1 MCCLATR
8 LLFNLDTMQFTPRSS
23 SAYRRVGVITLG
35 AALTLGLA
43 GRVAVKAG
51 TELPHGYALS
61 ALGHAVIA
69 LGAPWLAVAW
79 AIGAT
84 AGSRKRGAAG
94 GGAALALGTGGWYLL
109 TVVHHGPAAVH
120 YAALMTIGWGAVGAV
135 AGALFGLAGAV
146 WRDGAPRARSLSIA
160 TLAGAL
166 AGESLLLMGEWTG
179 RAAGAV
185 LSAELSAAVIVLVL
199 VRKRVPIALTAA
211 LFGLATLGFAQA
223 EATVRDA
230 LRLVGWGGP

>member
-1 MCCLATR
+1 VVLA
-8 LLFNLDTMQFTPRSS
+8 
-23 SAYRRVGVITLG
+23 LG

-43 GRVAVKAG
+43 GRVAVRAG

-79 AIGAT
+79 AIGT
-84 AGSRKRGAAG
+84 VAGSRTRGAVG

-109 TVVHHGPAAVH
+109 TVVDDGPAAVH
-120 YAALMTIGWGAVGAV
+120 YAAPMTIAWGAVAV
-135 AGALFGLAGAV
+135 AAGALFGLAGSA
-146 WRDGAPRARSLSIA
+146 WRDGTPRARAVSIA

-166 AGESLLLMGEWTG
+166 AGESLLLMGVWTG

-185 LSAELSAAVIVLVL
+185 LSAELAVSAVVLVL
-199 VRKRVPIALTAA
+199 ARKRVPMVLTVA
-211 LFGLATLGFAQA
+211 LFAVATLGFAQA

-230 LRLVGWGGP
+230 LRLVGWGGA